1 MTPHTSHDLKQ
12 DEELARLLK
21 TQQDIWRVF
30 RIMSEFVE
38 GFDHLSKLGPC
49 VSIFGSA
56 RVKPASPSYR
66 LAKATAKAFAK
77 AGYGVISGGGP
88 GIMEAANRGAREA
101 AGVSVGINIDLPF
114 EQRPNPYIDSDKLLA
129 FKHFFVRKVMF
140 VKYAQAFIVMPGGF
154 GTLDE
159 FFEAVTLIQTRKMST
174 FPVVMMVSEYWSGLL
189 EWIKARL
196 LKDGMISRKDLDI
209 FTAADK
215 PEEAVAVV
223 EEFYKKA
230 KHGPRF

>member
-1 MTPHTSHDLKQ
+1 MSAHSSHDLKQ
-12 DEELARLLK
+12 DAELERILK
-21 TQQDIWRVF
+21 TQGDIWRVF

-38 GFDHLSKLGPC
+38 GFDRLSKLGPC

-56 RVKPASPSYR
+56 RAKPGTPYYR
-66 LAKATAKAFAK
+66 LARATARKFAE

-88 GIMEAANRGAREA
+88 GIMEASNRGARDA
-101 AGVSVGINIDLPF
+101 KGVSVGINIDLPF
-114 EQRPNPYIDSDKLLA
+114 EQKPNPYIDSDKLIA

-140 VKYAQAFIVMPGGF
+140 VKYAQAFVVMPGGF

-159 FFEAVTLIQTRKMST
+159 FFESVTMIQTRKMAT
-174 FPVVMMVSEYWSGLL
+174 FPVVMMVSDYWTGLV

-196 LKDGMISRKDLDI
+196 LKDGMIGRKDLDI
-209 FTAADK
+209 FTMADK
-215 PEEAVAVV
+215 PEEAVAIV

-230 KHGPRF
+230 MHGPRF

>member
-1 MTPHTSHDLKQ
+1 MAAKTSTDRRQ
-12 DEELARLLK
+12 DEELERVLR

-38 GFDHLSKLGPC
+38 GFDLLSKLGPC

-56 RVKPASPSYR
+56 RVKPGSPIYR
-66 LAKATAKAFAK
+66 LTRDLAKEFAK

-88 GIMEAANRGAREA
+88 GVMEAANRGAREA

-114 EQRPNPYIDSDKLLA
+114 EQRPNRYIDPDRLIT

-140 VKYAQAFIVMPGGF
+140 VKYAQAFVVMPGGF

-159 FFEAVTLIQTRKMST
+159 FFEAVTLMQTRKIQP
-174 FPVVMMVSEYWSGLL
+174 FPVVMMGSEYWGGLVD
-189 EWIKARL
+189 W
-196 LKDGMISRKDLDI
+196 LKTKTLGAGMIGRKDLEI
-209 FTAADK
+209 FNVAEK
-215 PEEAVAVV
+215 PREAVKIV
-223 EEFYKKA
+223 EEFYRKMA
-230 KHGPRF
+230 YGPKF